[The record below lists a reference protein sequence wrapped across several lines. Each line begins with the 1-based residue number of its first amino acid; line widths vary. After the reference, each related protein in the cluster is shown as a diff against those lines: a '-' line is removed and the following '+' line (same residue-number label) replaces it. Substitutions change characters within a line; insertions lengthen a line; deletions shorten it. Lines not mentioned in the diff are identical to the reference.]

1 MHSIQT
7 LSSEH
12 QNLVMTQE
20 DFCATQYIDDVM
32 LKLIF
37 LHILFIIFDLFDE
50 QDVYVQWKFF
60 NIAPVIYSTN

>member
-50 QDVYVQWKFF
+50 QDVYVQ
-60 NIAPVIYSTN
+60 